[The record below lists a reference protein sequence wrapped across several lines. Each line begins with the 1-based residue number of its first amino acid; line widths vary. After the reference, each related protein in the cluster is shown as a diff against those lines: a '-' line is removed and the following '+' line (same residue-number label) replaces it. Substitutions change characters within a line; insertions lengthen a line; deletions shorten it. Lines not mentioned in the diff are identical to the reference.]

1 MKNKY
6 KFIIERLISFI
17 PMNGGVLVGSI
28 TPEEAV
34 EEIARLHKR
43 QLSKMLVSFD
53 RVAKSRNI
61 PKEYSKPLRD
71 IIVRVRDKY

>member
-6 KFIIERLISFI
+6 KFIIERLTSFT
-17 PMNGGVLVGSI
+17 PMNGGVLIGSI

-34 EEIARLHKR
+34 NEITRLHKK

-53 RVAKSRNI
+53 RVAKSHNI
-61 PKEYSKPLRD
+61 PEEYSKPLRD
-71 IIVRVRDKY
+71 ILVRARDK